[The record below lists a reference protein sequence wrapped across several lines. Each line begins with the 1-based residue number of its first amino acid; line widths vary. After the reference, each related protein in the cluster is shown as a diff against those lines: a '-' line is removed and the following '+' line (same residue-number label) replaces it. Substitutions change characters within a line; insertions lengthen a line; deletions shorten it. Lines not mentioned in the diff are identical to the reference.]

1 MEETSL
7 DLNEKR
13 VKASCMDGYMRGD
26 SSMKVGK

>member
-7 DLNEKR
+7 DLNGKR
-13 VKASCMDGYMRGD
+13 VKALGMDGCMRGD